1 MSKSIEKVPAIKN
14 GYVPSVLLLG
24 NGIARTF
31 GGKSWEKIVTDR
43 LEKYNSPYSYK
54 EIEDVPATMQIVLA
68 TNDHV
73 SEEMRS
79 IAEDLRKH
87 TVEGEEKDFVH
98 KVLEIPADAVLTTN
112 YDYDLEQSWGL
123 KSSNYYF
130 QRCRRWTKSV
140 TGKEKQFNLYQ
151 YSLVG
156 PESDRKR
163 IWHIHGDITFY
174 KSMVMGHYYYGKLLS
189 QIEHYVSDCVAR
201 YKRAESTGQAFSPIS
216 WVDYFLT
223 GNVYI
228 LGLEMYLAETDLWWL
243 ACCKKRNFPDT
254 KVYFYKSDGS
264 PRRNCQMMMQAYNFQ
279 HIILHFGEDEDR
291 YKDYYLLA
299 ARDISERM
307 ATK

>member
-1 MSKSIEKVPAIKN
+1 MSKSIETLPVIENGHVPN
-14 GYVPSVLLLG
+14 VLLLG

-43 LEKYNSPYSYK
+43 LKKYNSPYSYDDIK
-54 EIEDVPATMQIVLA
+54 DVPATMQIVLA

-87 TVEGEEKDFVH
+87 SVEGEEKDFVH

-112 YDYDLEQSWGL
+112 YDYDLEQAWGL
-123 KSSNYYF
+123 KASNYYF
-130 QRCRRWTKSV
+130 QRCRRWTKAV
-140 TGKEKQFNLYQ
+140 KGKEKQFNLYQ

-156 PESDRKR
+156 SESDRKR
-163 IWHIHGDITFY
+163 IWHIHGDITYY

-189 QIEHYVSDCVAR
+189 QIEHYVSDCVSR
-201 YKRAESTGQAFSPIS
+201 YKRAESTGKAFTPIS
-216 WVDYFLT
+216 WIDYFLT

-254 KVYFYKSDGS
+254 KIFFYKSDGS
-264 PRRNCQMMMQAYNFQ
+264 PHKNCQMMMQAYNFQ
-279 HIILHFGEDEDR
+279 HINLHFGKDEDR

-299 ARDISERM
+299 AKDISERM
-307 ATK
+307 AK